1 MGASDTTVLVTG
13 ASSGIG
19 RASVLELARRI
30 PGAHLLLVARR
41 KAALD
46 ETIELAGV
54 DAAPGVTFEAI
65 ACDLADPV
73 ALDRLVDAVLE
84 RTPRLDALVNNAG
97 VGTDRPFKSRHGLED
112 ADQMLALNLR
122 APIAL
127 CHGLLPRL
135 ALSGGTIVNVSSVAG
150 LVGTPGSA
158 VYSATKF
165 GLSGFSETLRAR
177 VAPLGVRVV
186 CVHPGPVPTPGW
198 PQERLASRPV
208 AGRLFAASP
217 EAIARTVTRAVQGRG
232 GVSPIRPRTF
242 WIVPPLRALAPWL
255 VRGLLAAAVRGGAT
269 SGLAGRAPEGT
280 AP

>member
-1 MGASDTTVLVTG
+1 MGATETTVLVTG

-30 PGAHLLLVARR
+30 PGARLLLVARR
-41 KAALD
+41 AAALD
-46 ETIELAGV
+46 ETISLAREH
-54 DAAPGVTFEAI
+54 AAPGVSFESLP
-65 ACDLADPV
+65 CDLTDVEQLA
-73 ALDRLVDAVLE
+73 RLVEHVLE
-84 RTPRLDALVNNAG
+84 RAPTLDALVNNAG
-97 VGTDRPFKSRHGLED
+97 VGTDRPFESEHGLAD

-127 CHGLLPRL
+127 AHGLLPRL
-135 ALSGGTIVNVSSVAG
+135 AMAGGTIVNVSSVAG

-198 PQERLASRPV
+198 PQERI
-208 AGRLFAASP
+208 AGRPITGRVLACSP
-217 EAIARTVTRAVQGRG
+217 EVIARAVTRAVQGRG

-255 VRGLLAAAVRGGAT
+255 VRAMLASAVRRGAT
-269 SGLAGRAPEGT
+269 SGLAGRAPERT
-280 AP
+280 AS